1 MYRVNKSSVR
11 SQRTRHRL
19 LSRPSKT
26 DWFRLGTWIV
36 LRIVCPGKVI
46 YCSSEL
52 RRASRPNFPTFPSVV
67 QQRYR
72 GHTLLSSFF
81 IHCASLRSPPHP
93 PPRPGARPLLFFA
106 WPLADNK
113 MATDRDDEYLPPSRI
128 VRISSRYKQ
137 IDRQRETGGKRGRE
151 ALLSLSCNAAEK
163 WYQQIHNGT
172 FRLSHPTT
180 DVCGKLFAVARDVG
194 MYLWTVA
201 YNVSKKYY
209 AVRYKNFSFNLILN
223 DISALA
229 LR

>member
-1 MYRVNKSSVR
+1 MSWQSDLLFQPTTARLSAELSGVSVR
-11 SQRTRHRL
+11 RATTIPGTHTFIFILYPLRVSPIP
-19 LSRPSKT
+19 PS
-26 DWFRLGTWIV
+26 
-36 LRIVCPGKVI
+36 
-46 YCSSEL
+46 
-52 RRASRPNFPTFPSVV
+52 
-67 QQRYR
+67 
-72 GHTLLSSFF
+72 
-81 IHCASLRSPPHP
+81 SPH
-93 PPRPGARPLLFFA
+93 PRPGARPLLFFA

-172 FRLSHPTT
+172 FRLSHPAT
-180 DVCGKLFAVARDVG
+180 DVCGKLFTVARDVG

-229 LR
+229 LH